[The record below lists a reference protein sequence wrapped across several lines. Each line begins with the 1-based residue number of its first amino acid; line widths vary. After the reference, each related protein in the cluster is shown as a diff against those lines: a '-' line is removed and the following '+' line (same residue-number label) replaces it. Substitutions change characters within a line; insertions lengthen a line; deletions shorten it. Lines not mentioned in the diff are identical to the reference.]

1 MTVYLVISLPKSPYI
16 HRIYMVLANPMYLR
30 VVEMWCYEH
39 PAATPHFSNI
49 LANPMYLRVVEM
61 WCYEHLTATTRY
73 LNTAQLH
80 PISKFRLLLLIFSAQ
95 VCFVYV
101 SCLLHAARF
110 IANSSL
116 ELFRAKQ
123 LGTHNNVWT
132 YRNALL
138 QLSRICGQPVCV
150 F

>member
-1 MTVYLVISLPKSPYI
+1 MYHCPPLCITRVGQNRIYAPYMTVYLVISLPKSPYI
-16 HRIYMVLANPMYLR
+16 HRIYMV
-30 VVEMWCYEH
+30 
-39 PAATPHFSNI
+39 